1 MTYETTFWIVAA
13 LLAAVAVFAV
23 LKALL
28 SPPGAQDAALG
39 RELTREALS
48 EQLRLLNDEK
58 TAGLISDRI
67 FEASV
72 ADVERRALEEMAD
85 EAQKEPRKAPLGK
98 ALTTAVALTV
108 VAAAFV
114 LYQLLGSPN
123 LINFVSE
130 PPRPGIMRADGSLG
144 STEGLYNEESLAAY
158 LKDNA
163 KDERAW
169 VLYARLLVKK
179 QAWKQAAEAYG
190 KAVARDGFV
199 AKDSD
204 VLTEYAASLISQK
217 TPQAYRE
224 SLGVLDRALAL
235 DEKHMPS
242 HELYAIVSLEL
253 EHWADARAHLEILL
267 GAIDMNDPVYERL
280 AQTAAYAAE
289 RERAQK
295 ESKTEPDRTAP

>member
-85 EAQKEPRKAPLGK
+85 ETQKEPRKAPLGK
-98 ALTTAVALTV
+98 ALTTAVALAV

-169 VLYARLLVKK
+169 VLYA
-179 QAWKQAAEAYG
+179 
-190 KAVARDGFV
+190 
-199 AKDSD
+199 
-204 VLTEYAASLISQK
+204 
-217 TPQAYRE
+217 
-224 SLGVLDRALAL
+224 
-235 DEKHMPS
+235 
-242 HELYAIVSLEL
+242 IVSLEL

-295 ESKTEPDRTAP
+295 ESKTELDRTAP